1 MSDIKLISPLLDQFQ
16 MGDPISSHDG
26 VRCCPAMRTE
36 TGERYIVKIISI
48 PASQTQLDALLL
60 TGAYTDVNSALNYF
74 RDLAGD
80 IEAEVLAMQKLAR
93 IEGFLPFEGCQ
104 VVPMDD
110 GTGYQVYLL
119 STYQR
124 TLEKYFSREPMT
136 HLSAVNLGLDLC
148 AALTVCRKSGFLYI
162 DLKPSNIYVT
172 DDKEYRIGD
181 LGFARLDSLA
191 YASLPNKYRSAYT
204 APELDDA
211 FATLNTS
218 VDIYAVGLI
227 LYQAYN
233 NGVLPVRDADG
244 VIPPPEFADYEMAEI
259 ILKACSADPAA
270 RWDDPIKMGQALVS
284 YMQRN
289 GANDTPI
296 VPVPTVAVDDIIGAV
311 NMAAEEQ
318 VAIPDQADAHD
329 ESDFDLEAIVDAI
342 DAAASTGSAESTIAE
357 NDEGNLS
364 FLADIQDETA
374 PGSADVEITYDE
386 ISDDLSAIL
395 AQADELA
402 AMEVPEPVV
411 APEPIAVEM
420 PEPDEPE
427 TCPEEVSDL
436 TSAEAI
442 IADKND
448 EAVNATAAHSED
460 EDALPEEFDPLDAEN
475 IPFES
480 VVEAPESKA
489 PECEESNDEDDFL
502 PPPVKKKSKGWLAG
516 IIIVLLLLAIV
527 AVGFLYYR
535 NFYLMSIDSIQVSGT
550 ENTLVVTVDSDVDES
565 LLKVVCADSHGNQ
578 ITLPVVDGKATF
590 ENLAPN
596 TAYNIKVVTEGFH
609 RLTGSTA
616 TAYSTP
622 AQTNIV
628 QFSAVTGA
636 EDGSVILRFTVEGPD
651 DGQWSVVYSAPGET
665 EQTVLVP
672 SRMITIAGL
681 TVGKEY
687 TFRLYSDTSLYV
699 TGANELKYT
708 ASNLIY
714 AEDLLVTSFLDGEMF
729 VKWNSPEDASVTQ
742 WTVRCYNDSEYNET
756 IITADT
762 SATFVGLEHDC
773 NYTIEVTAA
782 GMSVSQRTFVAKN
795 AATASD
801 FRADHSDPNNLVIS
815 WTVNDGADEDGWLL
829 LYTIDGADTQYSVTC
844 AGSAAVVEGVVP
856 GAVYRFTLQ
865 DSSGTAV
872 LCDPFEYSVPEAT
885 AFSGYRVTA
894 ENMTCSLYNY
904 KAPDIVYTDTFVPT
918 DRIYMKINL
927 SKRPSTSTDETLI
940 LFVTRDADG
949 NVIFNSNTTLEW
961 SDLWTSRECILVIPY
976 TPDEPGDYSIC
987 IYFNG
992 QFVTEETYTVKNA
1005 AD

>member
-1 MSDIKLISPLLDQFQ
+1 MSDIKLISPLLDEFQ

-26 VRCCPAMRTE
+26 VRCCPAMRKGTD
-36 TGERYIVKIISI
+36 ERYIVKIISI

-124 TLEKYFSREPMT
+124 TLDKYFAREPMT

-148 AALTVCRKSGFLYI
+148 AALAVCRKSGFLYT

-204 APELDDA
+204 APELEDT

-233 NGVLPVRDADG
+233 NGILPVRDADG

-259 ILKACSADPAA
+259 ILKACSADPAE
-270 RWDDPIKMGQALVS
+270 RWEDPIKMGQALVS

-296 VPVPTVAVDDIIGAV
+296 VPVPTVAVDDIISAV
-311 NMAAEEQ
+311 NLASEAQ
-318 VAIPDQADAHD
+318 IAVPDQVDADD
-329 ESDFDLEAIVDAI
+329 ESDFDLDTIVDTI
-342 DAAASTGSAESTIAE
+342 DADTSTGSAESAFAE
-357 NDEGNLS
+357 DDEGNLS
-364 FLADIQDETA
+364 FLADIQDETV
-374 PGSADVEITYDE
+374 PGSADEEITYDE

-402 AMEVPEPVV
+402 AIEVPEPVV

-420 PEPDEPE
+420 PAPEEPE
-427 TCPEEVSDL
+427 TCHEEVSDD
-436 TSAEAI
+436 TSS
-442 IADKND
+442 
-448 EAVNATAAHSED
+448 EAVTADESDAAVIVTAALSEA
-460 EDALPEEFDPLDAEN
+460 EDALPEEFDPLDADN

-480 VVEAPESKA
+480 VVETPENESPES
-489 PECEESNDEDDFL
+489 EESEEEDDFL

-516 IIIVLLLLAIV
+516 IIVVLLLLAIV

-535 NFYLMSIDSIQVSGT
+535 NFYLMPIDSIQVSGT

-578 ITLPVVDGKATF
+578 ITLPVVDGQATF
-590 ENLAPN
+590 ENLVPN
-596 TAYNIKVVTEGFH
+596 TAYNIKVITEGFH

-636 EDGSVILRFTVEGPD
+636 EDGSVILGFTVEGPD

-672 SRMITIAGL
+672 SRMITISGL

-687 TFRLYSDTSLYV
+687 TFRLYSDTNLYV
-699 TGANELKYT
+699 TGTNELKYT

-714 AEDLLVTSFLDGEMF
+714 AEDLMVTSFLDGEMF

-773 NYTIEVTAA
+773 NYTVEVTAA

-795 AATASD
+795 AATVSD
-801 FRADHSDPNNLVIS
+801 FQADHSDPNNLVIS

-844 AGSAAVVEGVVP
+844 NGSAAVVEGVVP

-872 LCDPFEYSVPEAT
+872 LCEPFEYSVPEAT

-961 SDLWTSRECILVIPY
+961 SDLWTSRECILAIPY